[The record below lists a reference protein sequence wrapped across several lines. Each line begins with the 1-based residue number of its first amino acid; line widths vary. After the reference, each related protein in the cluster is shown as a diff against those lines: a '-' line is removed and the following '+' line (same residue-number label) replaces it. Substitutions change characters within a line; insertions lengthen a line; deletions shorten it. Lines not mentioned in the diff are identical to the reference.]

1 MDVGRARAGQLPEVI
16 SRCRRSDDK
25 GEEAVLGYI
34 NTTSTRECT
43 FRLGFAGESVR
54 VLMYVGKKIM
64 PEQRLA
70 A

>member
-1 MDVGRARAGQLPEVI
+1 VI
-16 SRCRRSDDK
+16 SRCWTSDDK
-25 GEEAVLGYI
+25 GAEAVPGYI

-43 FRLGFAGESVR
+43 FRPGFAGESVR
-54 VLMYVGKKIM
+54 VLMYVGMKIE